1 MSTASGRPLPL
12 PPSAIPDGCLP
23 WDAEQ
28 ARRWTEVLPPR
39 WVPVRVRTSAV
50 VVVLLLAAGAAG
62 ALAYATELPAWVAA
76 GCALQLVWLVARPE
90 AVRVSA
96 PVTVALVLLY
106 GGALPW
112 AGALGLVL
120 ASALIWATTELR
132 LAARKRQREAVR
144 AATGGV
150 TAELPDAGGPLRR
163 GQLLRWPGG
172 VLAVTG
178 VVLVATAGLWDGAEG
193 RQSAPVLGWYV
204 VGLGVTVVLSS
215 TLGRSR
221 AAALRRAPAP
231 VLRVLVRENT
241 DIDAEV
247 YAADDTAA
255 LRPLFTVATTEVDEE
270 EDEDEAGDSDEPDDP
285 EADEKKLAEI
295 LDRLDDDTPGPLREA
310 VLYGLP
316 YDGAEVLL
324 VAAAEE
330 PDEPPVVERSTGPV
344 RPLSDGSV
352 RQRIAHQKQTAA
364 SAARQEELRSVA
376 AAAVTAAPSGARP
389 ESVRHWRAGWA
400 DRLYAALGL
409 SWCVVLVWGET
420 GVWRYVL
427 GVCTGVMAVVMLPNL
442 LAWRVTA
449 DSTGLWVSGLRRTQH
464 VAWDHIRVV
473 LAKRGEL
480 MIDSRRTSFDAWTVP
495 SARWQW
501 LERRAGLL
509 HPHERTAAEI
519 TAMWRE
525 PSARPTGE
533 TDERRRERT
542 LWPLAVVV
550 AVVWTAALVLLP

>member
-12 PPSAIPDGCLP
+12 PPSAIPDGCQP
-23 WDAEQ
+23 WDAQQ
-28 ARRWTEVLPPR
+28 ARRWTEALPPR

-50 VVVLLLAAGAAG
+50 GAVLLLAAGASW
-62 ALAYATELPAWVAA
+62 ALAHATELPTWVAA
-76 GCALQLVWLVARPE
+76 GCALQLVLLVARPE

-120 ASALIWATTELR
+120 ASALIWAATELR

-144 AATGGV
+144 ATTGGV
-150 TAELPDAGGPLRR
+150 TAELPDAAGPLRR
-163 GQLLRWPGG
+163 GQLQRWSGG

-178 VVLVATAGLWDGAEG
+178 AVLVATAGLWDGTEG
-193 RQSAPVLGWYV
+193 RPSAPSLGWYV
-204 VGLGVTVVLSS
+204 VGLGVTVVLSG

-221 AAALRRAPAP
+221 ATALRRAPAP

-241 DIDAEV
+241 DLDAEV

-255 LRPLFTVATTEVDEE
+255 LRPLFTVAIAEEYEE
-270 EDEDEAGDSDEPDDP
+270 EDEDEDSEEPEDP

-295 LDRLDDDTPGPLREA
+295 LDRLDNDAPGPLREA

-352 RQRIAHQKQTAA
+352 RQRIAHRKRTAA
-364 SAARQEELRSVA
+364 SEARQEELRSVA
-376 AAAVTAAPSGARP
+376 AAAVTEAPSRQP

-400 DRLYAALGL
+400 DWLFAALGVL
-409 SWCVVLVWGET
+409 WCVVLVWGET
-420 GVWRYVL
+420 GAWRYLLDV
-427 GVCTGVMAVVMLPNL
+427 VTGVVAVFMLPKL
-442 LAWRVTA
+442 LAWQVSA
-449 DSTGLWVSGLRRTQH
+449 DSTGLWLNGLRRNQH

-473 LAKRGEL
+473 RAKGDAL
-480 MIDSRRTSFDAWTVP
+480 KIDSHRASFDQWTVP
-495 SARWQW
+495 SARWRR

-525 PSARPTGE
+525 PSARPTGV
-533 TDERRRERT
+533 TDERRRGRT
-542 LWPLAVVV
+542 LWPLAVAV
-550 AVVWTAALVLLP
+550 AVAWAAALVLLP